1 MLKKLLFQLDTD
13 PIPSSF
19 DAVVAYDGGID
30 HLVPFAGMN
39 PDNVEGTIH
48 GAIFTRAGK
57 NKKFTAIFVGGSNLA
72 QGEAVFDAVQTV
84 FFGGFRVSLMLDSN
98 GGNTTAAATVA
109 RITGVTDV
117 RGKKAVVLAGTGPL
131 GQRVGVL
138 LAKEGA
144 NVTLTSR
151 RQAKADEACANMKQ
165 RFEVSLQGQEVKSPE
180 ATEAVLEEAQ
190 IVVAT
195 GTPGIELL
203 SEPLWQNHPTLE
215 VLADVNTVPP
225 TGIAGLDMMDKAE
238 TRHGKLCFGGLG
250 IGSLKMK
257 VHRTAISQLF
267 EANNHVFDAEA
278 IYELAKTLR

>member
-30 HLVPFAGMN
+30 HLIPFAGLT
-39 PDNVEGTIH
+39 PENVEGTIH

-57 NKKFTAIFVGGSNLA
+57 NKKHTAIFVGGSNLA
-72 QGEAVFDAVQTV
+72 QGEALFDAVQTV

-151 RQAKADEACANMKQ
+151 RQGKVDEACANMKQ

-180 ATEAVLEEAQ
+180 ATEAVLAEAQ

-203 SEPLWQNHPTLE
+203 SEPLWQHHPTIE

-238 TRHGKLCFGGLG
+238 RRHGKLCFGGLG

-278 IYELAKTLR
+278 IYELAKTLG